1 MIHHLHGSRIFRLA
15 TGLVAIAALL
25 AACSQMPRARDESSA
40 GSETS
45 SGAAPAR
52 LGSGAAPARL
62 GTQWGEGVESK
73 SRSVA
78 ATRLSEQPDEVAAIG
93 YNEASAVRRDVGNN
107 PERRLNLPLVQGDV
121 EWSVLDENGR
131 PLPLQRARRGAETFR
146 LAGIE
151 GSRYTLRF
159 RNLSDRT
166 YEVVAT
172 VDGLD
177 VLSGRPGS
185 LRNSGYMLN
194 PQQVLD
200 IQGFR
205 KSQDEVAAFRFAAPG
220 RAYAAN
226 TEAGDVRNLGVIGAA
241 LFELEQPQAPRR
253 ARRSAAQT
261 QPSPFPADGSYAPA
275 PRYRQ

>member
-15 TGLVAIAALL
+15 TGLVAGAALL

-52 LGSGAAPARL
+52 RGSGAAPARL

-241 LFELEQPQAPRR
+241 LFELEEPDAPRR
-253 ARRSAAQT
+253 QRRDAAPS
-261 QPSPFPADGSYAPA
+261 QPSAFPADGAYAPP
-275 PRYRQ
+275 PRYRK